1 MAILSLSS
9 SIEAGLATLFVLS
22 LVLLALRWDYKRLC
36 RRIEAERD
44 EGIENWS
51 WPAYKPARN
60 IDLPPRKEADKEWR
74 PGNPERHAGP
84 SSRSDRLPYGRKP

>member
-9 SIEAGLATLFVLS
+9 SMEITMATIAALTALFLAG
-22 LVLLALRWDYKRLC
+22 RWDY
-36 RRIEAERD
+36 RRIKSYGPPPKPSVDLGAE
-44 EGIENWS
+44 IY
-51 WPAYKPARN
+51 AYKLAR
-60 IDLPPRKEADKEWR
+60 DKEDAKEWR